1 MHPIQQVLPD
11 FQEVIEIT
19 KAHLTCFEKML
30 IGGVQRKVTGI
41 FPPIVLQTYLSTGIC
56 GMMTM
61 IYSKMSPI
69 SHSDCVYA
77 V

>member
-1 MHPIQQVLPD
+1 MV
-11 FQEVIEIT
+11 
-19 KAHLTCFEKML
+19 

-41 FPPIVLQTYLSTGIC
+41 FPLIVHQPYLSTGIC

-61 IYSKMSPI
+61 IYSEISLI
-69 SHSDCVYA
+69 SHSDFVFA